1 MNKPVFLHLE
11 KVQIQMMAAG
21 IGQALP
27 PPPPVLHID
36 KRLPFP
42 TRFWHSSQKFRITYY
57 KPLKKKHTNVIWKQ
71 KETIAWIKDQNW
83 VKVDFPMAGP

>member
-1 MNKPVFLHLE
+1 MNKPVFLPLE

-27 PPPPVLHID
+27 LHSCAPHWLTTSLSYTFLAFESEIPHYVL
-36 KRLPFP
+36 
-42 TRFWHSSQKFRITYY
+42 WA
-57 KPLKKKHTNVIWKQ
+57 LKKKHANVIWKQ
-71 KETIAWIKDQNW
+71 KETIAWIKDLNW